1 MRSTARTLLLALA
14 AILLVSLYAGAKDN
28 SAADMKPF
36 MCSRGKLLFS
46 DDFSEGPVSKNSRV
60 VKGQWEIADGALR

>member
-1 MRSTARTLLLALA
+1 
-14 AILLVSLYAGAKDN
+14 LYAGAKDN